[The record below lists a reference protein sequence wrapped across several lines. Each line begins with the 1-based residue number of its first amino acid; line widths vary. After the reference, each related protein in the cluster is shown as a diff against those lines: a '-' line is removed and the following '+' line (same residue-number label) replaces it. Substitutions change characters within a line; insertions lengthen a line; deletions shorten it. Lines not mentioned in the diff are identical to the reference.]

1 MCIHPNRKKKMRFSR
16 YHYKKFKI
24 YPSNF
29 FFLFV
34 NTTSTVSKLDNV
46 LIHNLMI
53 SGMVEK
59 CEPVL
64 RPPGTPQDTW
74 EHRNPRE
81 LPGTLGT
88 PGDPLELSWTLK
100 TLSNLRDLAEPLQNQ
115 RISLGP
121 HWKRNF
127 LYLRNYNFS
136 IIKTSKFSIVCSWAA
151 IC

>member
-64 RPPGTPQDTW
+64 RPLGPPRILGNTGIPGNYLGPS
-74 EHRNPRE
+74 E
-81 LPGTLGT
+81 LPGTH
-88 PGDPLELSWTLK
+88 
-100 TLSNLRDLAEPLQNQ
+100 SNF
-115 RISLGP
+115 LGP
-121 HWKRNF
+121 SKLF
-127 LYLRNYNFS
+127 P
-136 IIKTSKFSIVCSWAA
+136 TSETSQNPFRTRESPWDHTEKGIFYI
-151 IC
+151 